1 MKKLFLLLCD
11 FRYLHVL
18 YPRSMTRRTGSKL
31 AQVKRRQII
40 YPGSSL
46 YPELSA
52 LPQKSRS
59 Y

>member
-1 MKKLFLLLCD
+1 MKKCFLLLCD

-18 YPRSMTRRTGSKL
+18 YLRSMARRAGSKL
-31 AQVKRRQII
+31 AQVKRRQVI

-52 LPQKSRS
+52 LPQKSRN